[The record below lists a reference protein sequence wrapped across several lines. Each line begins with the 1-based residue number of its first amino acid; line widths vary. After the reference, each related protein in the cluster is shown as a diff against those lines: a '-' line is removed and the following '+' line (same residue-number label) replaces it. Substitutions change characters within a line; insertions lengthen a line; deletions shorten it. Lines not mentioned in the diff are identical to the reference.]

1 MRDWGI
7 YYGTV
12 DARIYPTV
20 RIYLPNRSTP
30 MATINANDSIF
41 WEETGNGPFVQGNL
55 ISEEELIKQ
64 ASDFA
69 GTIPV
74 KTAAVLENRQPLSV
88 LRRFRKH
95 ARCRRICSGQAMEHS
110 HRAMEANL
118 RYPKGKKRCRQPIT
132 LLSAMKYRTVL
143 PPLSTGR

>member
-74 KTAAVLENRQPLSV
+74 KNCCRIGKPPTAICSAAVP
-88 LRRFRKH
+88 
-95 ARCRRICSGQAMEHS
+95 
-110 HRAMEANL
+110 
-118 RYPKGKKRCRQPIT
+118 
-132 LLSAMKYRTVL
+132 
-143 PPLSTGR
+143 